1 LLPPTINGAQSL
13 CKKINEHGGYC
24 QQNKQQANALARRNR
39 GNSTMVQ
46 HSSGV
51 LSAQFGSITMVNEP
65 QVAYLFMGTVLC

>member
-1 LLPPTINGAQSL
+1 MVHNLSVRGLMNMVATVN
-13 CKKINEHGGYC
+13 KT
-24 QQNKQQANALARRNR
+24 KQQANALARRNR